1 MRSGKGLKEMG
12 RGRERDGEN
21 ERKRWGEG
29 GKEMVR
35 MRERWFRISH
45 WSKWSHR

>member
-12 RGRERDGEN
+12 RRRERDGEN
-21 ERKRWGEG
+21 KRKRWGEG
-29 GKEMVR
+29 VKEMVR

>member
-12 RGRERDGEN
+12 RGGKEMERIRERDGE
-21 ERKRWGEG
+21 R